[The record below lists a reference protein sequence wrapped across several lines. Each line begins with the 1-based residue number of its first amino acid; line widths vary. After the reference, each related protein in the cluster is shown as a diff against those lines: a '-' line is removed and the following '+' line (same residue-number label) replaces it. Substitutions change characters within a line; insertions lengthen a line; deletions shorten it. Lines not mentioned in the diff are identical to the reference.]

1 MPEDWTVFIADIK
14 NSTQAIEQG
23 YYKEVNLIGAASIT
37 LCIQALDGTEFPFIF
52 GGDGASLCIP
62 PQYTAIVSHE
72 LAKLIRFAKDKFALK
87 LRIAKI
93 PASIIYQNDK
103 ELLVAKLEITEGR
116 CISLFRGGGLD
127 YADQLAKQ
135 QDAQFK
141 ISTHDSSV
149 AELKGLS
156 CRWSPIP
163 ANKGTIASMLV
174 VARGSDANHVYR
186 DILQRIRTII
196 NCSIE
201 EANPISLSYGQ
212 YKSFWQALKDEY
224 RYHAGHLNG
233 AFLGRIIDI
242 ILSVLIFRHHI
253 NPVFF
258 LFNDKT
264 YSESINQHSDY
275 RKFDDTL
282 RLIIDCRESEFRLLQ
297 EELERAYLNGHIYYG
312 LHASKNALMTC
323 FVESTQQGEHLHFID
338 GGDGGLAMAAK
349 QLKSQLKLHKIPVT
363 ASPTGD

>member
-14 NSTQAIEQG
+14 NSTQAIERG
-23 YYKEVNLIGAASIT
+23 RYKEVNLIGAASIT
-37 LCIQALDGTEFPFIF
+37 LCIQALENTEFPFIF

-62 PQYTAIVSHE
+62 PQYSETVSQE
-72 LAKLIRFAKDKFALK
+72 LAKLIRFAKDNFALK

-93 PASIIYQNDK
+93 PASTIYQGGK

-127 YADQLAKQ
+127 YADQIAKQ
-135 QDAQFK
+135 KNTQYKLKAHAK
-141 ISTHDSSV
+141 SV
-149 AELKGLS
+149 TELKGLS

-163 ANKGTIASMLV
+163 SNKGNIVSMLV
-174 VARGSDANHVYR
+174 VARGADANHVYQ
-186 DILQRIRTII
+186 DILSRIRNII

-201 EANPISLSYGQ
+201 EANPINLHYRQ
-212 YKSFWQALKDEY
+212 YKSFWEALKDEY
-224 RYHAGHLNG
+224 RYHERLLSA
-233 AFLGRIIDI
+233 AFFKRIIDI
-242 ILSVLIFRHHI
+242 VLSVLIFRHRF

-258 LFNDKT
+258 LFKDKQ

-282 RLIIDCRESEFRLLQ
+282 RLIIDCRESESTALQ
-297 EELERAYLNGHIYYG
+297 AELEKAYLNGHIYYG
-312 LHASKNALMTC
+312 LFVSENALMTC

-338 GGDGGLAMAAK
+338 GGDGGLTMAAK
-349 QLKSQLKLHKIPVT
+349 QLKSQIKT
-363 ASPTGD
+363 A